1 MPSDCTSAPS
11 AAQCIIAAWRG
22 GLLRLAR
29 ALPGRRGPTRAAAA
43 PAAPSAR
50 PAEAPSPG
58 PAPVAWSDRLWGEG
72 FYLPGG
78 VAEIN
83 RLSGLLPLSP
93 TTTLL
98 LLGRDAGGAA
108 RSIAQRRGAWVA
120 AHQHEPLLAER
131 MAARLRPLGRRV
143 QVQPW
148 DPAAPSF
155 RPGYHHHALAL
166 EPLRA
171 GADPARL
178 LAALAA
184 ALKPGGQFVLL
195 DLVAGTAAGAR
206 GPAFARWMALEGRTA
221 PPPTYAALE
230 AALATAGFVL
240 HVAEDAG
247 PRHNAAALEAWVAL
261 LDGMRNQARPPATA
275 LAGLVAEAELW
286 LLRQRLL
293 GSGALRL
300 FRWHATLAR

>member
-1 MPSDCTSAPS
+1 MPSAHTSAPP
-11 AAQCIIAAWRG
+11 AAQRILATWRD

-29 ALPGRRGPTRAAAA
+29 ALPGRRGPTKPMAP

-50 PAEAPSPG
+50 PVEAPAPG

-72 FYLPGG
+72 FVLPGG

-98 LLGRDAGGAA
+98 LLGQDAGGAA
-108 RSIAQRRGAWVA
+108 RSIAQRRSAWVA

-131 MAARLRPLGRRV
+131 MTARLRPLGRRV

-195 DLVAGTAAGAR
+195 DLVAGTAAGD
-206 GPAFARWMALEGRTA
+206 PALARWMALEGRTA
-221 PPPTYAALE
+221 PPPGHAALE
-230 AALATAGFVL
+230 ATLAAAGFVL

-247 PRHNAAALEAWVAL
+247 PRHNAATLEAWVAL
-261 LDGMRNQARPPATA
+261 LDGLRNQARPSAAA
-275 LAGLVAEAELW
+275 LASLVAEAELW